1 MESTSIVGEDA
12 SDLSTKMYYSRKT
25 TDVRSNNKA
34 VFFVSPACELVLL
47 FDFILHTDKERGVVI
62 LLAYCPQWY
71 FSLKLDKEKE
81 TNVQ

>member
-1 MESTSIVGEDA
+1 MESTSLVDEDA

-34 VFFVSPACELVLL
+34 VFFVSPACELVL
-47 FDFILHTDKERGVVI
+47 HTDKERGVVV